1 MGRPSQ
7 QPDYLRLGERC
18 IPGSRCELITE
29 IEPPEVLAAIRTV
42 EDRGAIDTA
51 KRLRQTI
58 SSIFR
63 YAIANGKAKYDPA
76 ASLHNAMRPAPK
88 VKHQPSI
95 REKELPEFIIRGCR
109 SMVSAARHQPF

>member
-1 MGRPSQ
+1 M
-7 QPDYLRLGERC
+7 
-18 IPGSRCELITE
+18 ITE